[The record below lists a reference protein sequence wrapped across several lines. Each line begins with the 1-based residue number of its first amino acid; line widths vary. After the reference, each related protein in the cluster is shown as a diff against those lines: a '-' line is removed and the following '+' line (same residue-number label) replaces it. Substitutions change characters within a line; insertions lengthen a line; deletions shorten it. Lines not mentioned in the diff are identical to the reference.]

1 MPNGVMRKTTDI
13 SQIKKLKFNKFTNF
27 EKALRLTYKDFLSR
41 F

>member
-1 MPNGVMRKTTDI
+1 MRTTMDI
-13 SQIKKLKFNKFTNF
+13 SQIKKLNYKKFTNF